1 MDVDPGA
8 GSIAYQL
15 TVLVVLT
22 LINAF
27 FSGSEMAVVSVNKN
41 RIHRLAEEGNKRA
54 ALVENVS
61 EDSTK
66 FLSTIQV
73 AITLAGFASSAFAA
87 NSISQVLAGTLAQ
100 KGISYTL
107 SLAISNVV
115 ITMLLAYFNLVIG
128 ELVPKRIALLY
139 AEKYSMMCIRI
150 IYVLSKIISPVLFLL
165 SASTNG
171 LLKLLGLYHDE
182 LEQDVSE
189 EEIKSMLE
197 TGTETGVFND
207 IEKEMITSIFSF
219 DDKRVREVM
228 VQRQDMVAVDLND
241 PVNEYIDEIL
251 LSKHSRIPVY
261 EENIDN
267 IIGIL
272 SMKDFAIKA
281 KEVGSF
287 YDVDVRELLKPVFF
301 ASENMKTD
309 SVFKEMQQ
317 KSQKVAIIVD
327 EYGGVSG
334 MITMEDLVEEI
345 VGDIYEDD
353 EEIEIP
359 IRRIDKDSF
368 EVLGSALL
376 NDINEDLHMHIQSDC
391 DTLSGYL
398 TELLDRILTPADC
411 PVDVEDKEARYRIL
425 SVEDRVI
432 TKVSVKLK
440 PKEETKPEE
449 GGEKDAEED

>member
-15 TVLVVLT
+15 TVLVILT

-41 RIHRLAEEGNKRA
+41 RIHRLAEEGNKKA
-54 ALVENVS
+54 ALVEKVS
-61 EDSTK
+61 EDSSK

-87 NSISQVLAGTLAQ
+87 NSISQVLAAVLAQ
-100 KGISYTL
+100 RGVSYTL
-107 SLAISNVV
+107 SLALSNVV
-115 ITMLLAYFNLVIG
+115 ITILLAYFNIVIG

-139 AEKYSMMCIRI
+139 AEQYSMMCIRI
-150 IYVLSKIISPVLFLL
+150 IYIISKIISPVLFLL

-171 LLKLLGLYHDE
+171 LLRLLGLYHDD
-182 LEQDVSE
+182 LEQNVSE
-189 EEIKSMLE
+189 EEIKSLLE

-241 PVNEYIDEIL
+241 SVNEYIDEIL

-267 IIGIL
+267 IIGVL

-281 KEVGSF
+281 KEVGNF
-287 YDVDVRELLKPVFF
+287 YDVDVRSLLKPVFF

-309 SVFKEMQQ
+309 AVFREMQQ

-345 VGDIYEDD
+345 VGDMYEDD
-353 EEIEIP
+353 EEVEIP
-359 IRRIDKDSF
+359 IRKLDKDSY
-368 EVLGSALL
+368 EILGSALL
-376 NDINEDLHMHIQSDC
+376 SEMNEELHMHIHSDC

-398 TELLDRILTPADC
+398 TELLDRILEPSDC
-411 PVDVEDKEARYRIL
+411 PVDVEDREARYRIL
-425 SVEDRVI
+425 GVEDRVI
-432 TKVSVKLK
+432 TRVSMKLK
-440 PKEETKPEE
+440 PKEEAK
-449 GGEKDAEED
+449 KEEDDDTEDNG

>member
-1 MDVDPGA
+1 MDVDPGS

-15 TVLVVLT
+15 AVLVVLT

-41 RIHRLAEEGNKRA
+41 RIHRLAEEGNKKA
-54 ALVENVS
+54 ALVEKVA

-87 NSISQVLAGTLAQ
+87 NSISQVFAAW
-100 KGISYTL
+100 L
-107 SLAISNVV
+107 SLRGVGYTVSLAVSNVV
-115 ITMLLAYFNLVIG
+115 VTAVLAYFNLVIG

-139 AEKYSMMCIRI
+139 AETYSLMCIKP
-150 IYVLSKIISPVLFLL
+150 IYFLSKILSPVLFLL

-171 LLKLLGLYHDE
+171 LLKLLGLYHDD
-182 LEQDVSE
+182 LEQNVSE
-189 EEIKSMLE
+189 EEIKSLLE

-219 DDKRVREVM
+219 DDKKVREVM

-241 PVNEYIDEIL
+241 PVNDYIDEIL
-251 LSKHSRIPVY
+251 RSRHSRIPVY

-267 IIGIL
+267 VIGIL

-281 KEVGSF
+281 KEKGSF
-287 YDVDVRELLKPVFF
+287 YDVDVRSLLKPVFF

-309 SVFKEMQQ
+309 AVFREMQQ
-317 KSQKVAIIVD
+317 RSQKVAIIVD

-334 MITMEDLVEEI
+334 MLTMEDLVEEI
-345 VGDIYEDD
+345 VGDMYEDG

-359 IRRIDKDSF
+359 IRRIDKDHY
-368 EVLGSALL
+368 EILGSALL
-376 NDINEDLHMHIQSDC
+376 SDLNEELHLGIQSDC

-398 TELLDRILTPADC
+398 TELLDRIPSPSEC
-411 PVDVEDKEARYRIL
+411 PIDVEDAAAQYRIL
-425 SVEDRVI
+425 NVEDRVA
-432 TKVSVKLK
+432 TKVSLRLK
-440 PKEETKPEE
+440 PKDADGQEEKKE
-449 GGEKDAEED
+449 EKDD

>member
-15 TVLVVLT
+15 TVLVILT

-41 RIHRLAEEGNKRA
+41 RMHRLAEEGNKRA
-54 ALVENVS
+54 ALVEKVS
-61 EDSTK
+61 EDSSK

-87 NSISQVLAGTLAQ
+87 NSISQVLAAVLAQ
-100 KGISYTL
+100 RGVSYTL
-107 SLAISNVV
+107 SLALSNVV
-115 ITMLLAYFNLVIG
+115 ITILLAYFNIVIG

-139 AEKYSMMCIRI
+139 AEQYSMMCIRI
-150 IYVLSKIISPVLFLL
+150 IYIISKIISPVLFLL

-171 LLKLLGLYHDE
+171 LLRLLGLYHDD
-182 LEQDVSE
+182 LEQNVSE
-189 EEIKSMLE
+189 EEIKSLLE

-219 DDKRVREVM
+219 DDKKVREVM

-241 PVNEYIDEIL
+241 SVNEYIDEIL

-267 IIGIL
+267 IIGVL

-281 KEVGSF
+281 KEVGNF
-287 YDVDVRELLKPVFF
+287 YDVDVRSLLKPVFF

-309 SVFKEMQQ
+309 AVFREMQQ

-345 VGDIYEDD
+345 VGDMYEDD
-353 EEIEIP
+353 EEVEIP
-359 IRRIDKDSF
+359 IRKLDKDSY
-368 EVLGSALL
+368 EVMGSALL
-376 NDINEDLHMHIQSDC
+376 SDMNEELHMHIHSDC

-398 TELLDRILTPADC
+398 TELLDRILEPSDC
-411 PVDVEDKEARYRIL
+411 PVDVEDREARYRIL
-425 SVEDRVI
+425 GVEDRVI
-432 TKVSVKLK
+432 TRVSMKLK
-440 PKEETKPEE
+440 PKEEAK
-449 GGEKDAEED
+449 KEEDDDTEDK

>member
-15 TVLVVLT
+15 TVLVILT

-41 RIHRLAEEGNKRA
+41 RIHRLAEEGNKKA
-54 ALVENVS
+54 ALVEKVS
-61 EDSTK
+61 EDSSK

-87 NSISQVLAGTLAQ
+87 NSISQVLAAVLAQ
-100 KGISYTL
+100 RGVSYTL
-107 SLAISNVV
+107 SLALSNVV
-115 ITMLLAYFNLVIG
+115 ITILLAYFNIVIG

-139 AEKYSMMCIRI
+139 AEQYSMMCIRI
-150 IYVLSKIISPVLFLL
+150 IYIISKIISPVLFLL

-171 LLKLLGLYHDE
+171 LLRLLGLYHDD
-182 LEQDVSE
+182 LEQNVSE
-189 EEIKSMLE
+189 EEIKSLLE

-241 PVNEYIDEIL
+241 SVNEYIDEIL

-267 IIGIL
+267 IIGVL

-281 KEVGSF
+281 KEVGNF
-287 YDVDVRELLKPVFF
+287 YDVDVRSLLKPVFF

-309 SVFKEMQQ
+309 AVFREMQQ

-345 VGDIYEDD
+345 VGDMYEDD
-353 EEIEIP
+353 EEVEIP
-359 IRRIDKDSF
+359 IRKLDKDSY
-368 EVLGSALL
+368 EIMGSALL
-376 NDINEDLHMHIQSDC
+376 SEMNEELHMHIHSDC

-398 TELLDRILTPADC
+398 TELVDRILEPSDC
-411 PVDVEDKEARYRIL
+411 PVDVEDREARYRIL
-425 SVEDRVI
+425 GVEDRVI
-432 TKVSVKLK
+432 TRVSMKLK
-440 PKEETKPEE
+440 PKEEAK
-449 GGEKDAEED
+449 KEEDDDTEDNG

>member
-15 TVLVVLT
+15 TVLVILT

-41 RIHRLAEEGNKRA
+41 RIHRLAEEGNKKA
-54 ALVENVS
+54 ALVEKVS
-61 EDSTK
+61 EDSSK

-87 NSISQVLAGTLAQ
+87 NSISQVLAAVLAQ
-100 KGISYTL
+100 RGVSYTL
-107 SLAISNVV
+107 SLALSNVV
-115 ITMLLAYFNLVIG
+115 ITILLAYFNIVIG

-139 AEKYSMMCIRI
+139 AEQYSMMCIRI
-150 IYVLSKIISPVLFLL
+150 IYIISKIISPVLFLL

-171 LLKLLGLYHDE
+171 LLRLLGLYHDD
-182 LEQDVSE
+182 LEQNVSE
-189 EEIKSMLE
+189 EEIKSLLE

-241 PVNEYIDEIL
+241 SVNEYIDEIL

-267 IIGIL
+267 IIGVL

-281 KEVGSF
+281 KEVGNF
-287 YDVDVRELLKPVFF
+287 YDVDVRSLLKPVFF

-309 SVFKEMQQ
+309 AVFREMQQ

-345 VGDIYEDD
+345 VGDMYEDD
-353 EEIEIP
+353 EEVEIP
-359 IRRIDKDSF
+359 IRKLDKDSY
-368 EVLGSALL
+368 EIMGSALL
-376 NDINEDLHMHIQSDC
+376 SEMNEELHMHIHSDC

-398 TELLDRILTPADC
+398 TELLDRILEPSDC
-411 PVDVEDKEARYRIL
+411 PVDVEDREARYRIL
-425 SVEDRVI
+425 GVEDRVI
-432 TKVSVKLK
+432 TRVSMKLK
-440 PKEETKPEE
+440 PKEEAK
-449 GGEKDAEED
+449 KEEDDDTEDNG

>member
-15 TVLVVLT
+15 AVLVILT

-41 RIHRLAEEGNKRA
+41 KIHRLAEEGNKKA
-54 ALVENVS
+54 ALVEKVA

-87 NSISQVLAGTLAQ
+87 NSISQVLAAWLGLR
-100 KGISYTL
+100 GVSYSL
-107 SLAISNVV
+107 SLALSNVIV
-115 ITMLLAYFNLVIG
+115 TMLLAYFNLVIG

-139 AEKYSMMCIRI
+139 AEKYSLMCIKPIYFLSRI
-150 IYVLSKIISPVLFLL
+150 LSPVLFLL

-171 LLKLLGLYHDE
+171 LLKLLGLYHDD
-182 LEQDVSE
+182 LEQEVSE
-189 EEIKSMLE
+189 EEIKSLLE

-228 VQRQDMVAVDLND
+228 VQRQDMVAVDLGD
-241 PVNEYIDEIL
+241 PVNDYIDEIL
-251 LSKHSRIPVY
+251 ISKHSRIPVY
-261 EENIDN
+261 EGSIDN

-272 SMKDFAIKA
+272 SMKDFVIKA
-281 KEVGSF
+281 KEMSSF
-287 YDVDVRELLKPVFF
+287 YDVDVRGLLKPVFF

-309 SVFKEMQQ
+309 AIFKEMQQ
-317 KSQKVAIIVD
+317 RSQKVAIIVD

-334 MITMEDLVEEI
+334 MVTMEDLVEEI

-353 EEIEIP
+353 EEVEIP
-359 IRRIDKDSF
+359 IRKVDKDHY
-368 EVLGSALL
+368 ELLGSALL
-376 NDINEDLHMHIQSDC
+376 SDINEELHMDIKSDC

-398 TELLDRILTPADC
+398 TELLDRIPDPSEC
-411 PVDVEDKEARYRIL
+411 PIDVEDNEACYRIL
-425 SVEDRVI
+425 AVEDRV
-432 TKVSVKLK
+432 VSRVSMRIK
-440 PKEETKPEE
+440 PKTEEAADKNEE
-449 GGEKDAEED
+449 EKHD